1 MDRIIDVKY
10 LLAFGIDLCDLIFC
24 RHVIRHQT
32 IVPCASL
39 PSIPPSHS
47 SAINGW
53 FVNLCVWA
61 NYNLFALI
69 KLGLGNEKLAT
80 YCFHSQLPTK
90 IISKHSPSVA
100 ISSGRSSFVFRRF
113 PLIFERVLHHRIII
127 IIDHH
132 FPLHIPIPIH
142 LAAATIYT
150 ADKSTVPFRYWKSLI
165 PIIRMLSLCL
175 NHNNVQWDVPN
186 FVFATNFILILTY
199 YSYSFILRL
208 DTPWRLSQS
217 AIHCIEQ
224 PSSPMNYHQHDPP

>member
-1 MDRIIDVKY
+1 MKNW
-10 LLAFGIDLCDLIFC
+10 
-24 RHVIRHQT
+24 RH
-32 IVPCASL
+32 IV
-39 PSIPPSHS
+39 SIPNFRQRLFRNILLLLRFPRVGRRLSSGDSPSSLRESSIIASSSSSTTISHS
-47 SAINGW
+47 
-53 FVNLCVWA
+53 
-61 NYNLFALI
+61 
-69 KLGLGNEKLAT
+69 
-80 YCFHSQLPTK
+80 
-90 IISKHSPSVA
+90 
-100 ISSGRSSFVFRRF
+100 
-113 PLIFERVLHHRIII
+113 
-127 IIDHH
+127 
-132 FPLHIPIPIH
+132 IPIPIH